1 MKNTGI
7 LKRGISFFR
16 DVLFQLMLFVML
28 ALCVYFFFHFE
39 TVTARLIAITATVVV
54 FYIVHKIMDLMSRK
68 MKGS

>member
-1 MKNTGI
+1 MKNAGI
-7 LKRGISFFR
+7 LKRGIGFFR

-39 TVTARLIAITATVVV
+39 TVTARLTSITATVVV
-54 FYIVHKIMDLMSRK
+54 FYIVHKIMDLMSSK